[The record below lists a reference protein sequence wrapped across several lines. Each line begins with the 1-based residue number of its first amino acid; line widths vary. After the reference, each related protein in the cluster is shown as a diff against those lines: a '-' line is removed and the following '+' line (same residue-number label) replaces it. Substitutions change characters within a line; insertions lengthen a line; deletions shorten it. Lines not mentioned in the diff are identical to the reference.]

1 MNKNKMIESLSKS
14 NGEFTKR
21 AITDLLDQAI
31 VFIRKEV
38 KKNKKFSYPA
48 LGTFVVRKR
57 KARKGRNPQTGEEIQ
72 INASK
77 TVGFRA
83 AKAFKGYV
91 N

>member
-21 AITDLLDQAI
+21 AITDLLDQAMG
-31 VFIRKEV
+31 FIRKEV
-38 KKNKKFSYPA
+38 KKNKKFSYPS

-83 AKAFKGYV
+83 APAFKGYV